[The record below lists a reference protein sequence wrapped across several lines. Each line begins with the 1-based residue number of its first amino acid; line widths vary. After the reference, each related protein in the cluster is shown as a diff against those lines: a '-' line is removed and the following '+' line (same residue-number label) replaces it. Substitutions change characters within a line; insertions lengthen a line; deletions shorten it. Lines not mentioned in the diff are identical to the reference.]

1 LSSTRPWEKWWN
13 EKAPNDFPR
22 SSKRVDGR
30 KIDVPTTESPVRKVI
45 VEEALK
51 SGNTVLDGGCATCID
66 YELFRD
72 TKIKYTG
79 IDITE
84 KFLDYAKR
92 LYPEIDVRHVS
103 ITNLPFPDSSYD
115 TVYYKSIV
123 EHLHPDEWR
132 TALTEGWRVAKHK
145 FMLCFVLKPWDK
157 PTEYKQTKNLF
168 WNNRLNRQELYDY
181 LKSIG
186 VKKIRYDENIG
197 RHDLYVME
205 KQE

>member
-1 LSSTRPWEKWWN
+1 MFK
-13 EKAPNDFPR
+13 
-22 SSKRVDGR
+22 
-30 KIDVPTTESPVRKVI
+30 
-45 VEEALK
+45 
-51 SGNTVLDGGCATCID
+51 
-66 YELFRD
+66 D

-79 IDITE
+79 VDITE

-92 LYPEIDVRHVS
+92 LYPEIDVRHAS
-103 ITNLPFPDSSYD
+103 ITNLPFADSSYD

-132 TALTEGWRVAKHK
+132 VALTEGWRVARHK

-157 PTEYKQTKNLF
+157 PTEYRQTKNLF
-168 WNNRLNRQELYDY
+168 WNNRLNRQELYDH

-186 VKKIRYDENIG
+186 IKKIRHDKNIG